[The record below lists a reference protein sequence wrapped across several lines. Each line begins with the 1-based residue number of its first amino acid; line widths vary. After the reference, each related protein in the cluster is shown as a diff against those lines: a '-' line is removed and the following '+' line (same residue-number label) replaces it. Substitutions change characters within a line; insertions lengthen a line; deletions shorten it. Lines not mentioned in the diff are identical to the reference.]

1 MTADENGTVRPGA
14 LGRGIGSL
22 IDDVPAPGGDA
33 PDPACGL
40 AGMRAVLG
48 MRVRGRG

>member
-14 LGRGIGSL
+14 LGRGIGGL
-22 IDDVPAPGGDA
+22 IDGVPAPGGDA
-33 PDPACGL
+33 PDPACTL
-40 AGMRAVLG
+40 VGMRAVLG

>member
-33 PDPACGL
+33 PDPAGTLIGVC
-40 AGMRAVLG
+40 AVLG
-48 MRVRGRG
+48 MCVRGRG